1 MQYSKLLPK
10 IQTQN
15 FWFCT
20 VNCTVVA
27 LSRLSK
33 TGFASACVAWGFFH
47 ERGGPSYQYYC
58 KIDAVTTSPPSHG
71 SLPRRI
77 AWSTAVVSI
86 TAWFITA
93 VYNILY
99 STAAV
104 SITAWFITVV
114 YTKIFSTAV
123 INITALF
130 ITAVYTTSS
139 STAVINITAL
149 FITAVYTTSCFN
161 AAKKTIAW
169 IITATQV
176 TVGLL
181 GPLLKFPSLHGS
193 LLQFLTYHILLL

>member
-1 MQYSKLLPK
+1 MQCSKLLPK
-10 IQTQN
+10 IQNQN

-20 VNCTVVA
+20 ANCTVAA
-27 LSRLSK
+27 LFRLSK

-130 ITAVYTTSS
+130 ITAVYTTS
-139 STAVINITAL
+139 
-149 FITAVYTTSCFN
+149 CFN

-181 GPLLKFPSLHGS
+181 GPLLQFPSLHGS
-193 LLQFLTYHILLL
+193 LLQFSTYHILLL